1 MSSRGVVPAW
11 VIKKQQEKIARQR
24 EAQRRNNVRKQ
35 VEAVAVEVRQAFKA
49 NDNADVRQWAGD
61 EISFVEEVLDSVTG
75 FHEADV
81 DFVLKRLLRSQA
93 VLSQIEELSNERAE
107 KHQKT
112 VEMKTVAYQTAVETL
127 KHLRLELTQ
136 TSSESVLER
145 LNNSLL
151 DVHDALESA
160 SLDEVTGA
168 LESLE
173 QEAVELREADHKA
186 AVDEELRRHIISSV
200 VKAMTELG
208 FVVGKPKLL
217 HDSGDV
223 AVIGTLSSGRTVR
236 FDVRASGE
244 MQFDMDGF
252 KDRTC
257 SDSLDEVLLLME
269 DKFGVET
276 GPVQH
281 NWKNPDRIS
290 KGSKGFPTGGNT
302 RTMGGGQG

>member
-11 VIKKQQEKIARQR
+11 VIKKQQEEIARQR
-24 EAQRRNNVRKQ
+24 EAQRRKNVRKKIK
-35 VEAVAVEVRQAFKA
+35 AVAIEVRKAFRA
-49 NDNADVRQWAGD
+49 NDNSDNRQWASG
-61 EISFVEEVLDSVTG
+61 EISFVEEVLESVTG

-93 VLSQIEELSNERAE
+93 VLSQIEELSNERE
-107 KHQKT
+107 EEHQKT
-112 VEMKTVAYQTAVETL
+112 VEMKTVAYRTAVETL
-127 KHLRLELTQ
+127 KHLRVELTQ
-136 TSSESVLER
+136 SSSESVLER
-145 LNNSLL
+145 LSNTLL
-151 DVHDALESA
+151 DIHDTFESTSLEEVTAALEA
-160 SLDEVTGA
+160 
-168 LESLE
+168 LE
-173 QEAVELREADHKA
+173 QEAVELRETDHKA

-208 FVVGKPKLL
+208 FVVSKPKLL

-223 AVIGTLSSGRTVR
+223 AVIGKFSSGRTVR
-236 FDVRASGE
+236 FDVRDSGE

-257 SDSLDEVLLLME
+257 SDSLDKVLLMMG

-302 RTMGGGQG
+302 RSRGGGQR

>member
-11 VIKKQQEKIARQR
+11 VIKKQQEEIARQR
-24 EAQRRNNVRKQ
+24 EAQRRKNVRKKI
-35 VEAVAVEVRQAFKA
+35 EAVAIEVRKAFRA
-49 NDNADVRQWAGD
+49 NDNSDNRQWASG
-61 EISFVEEVLDSVTG
+61 EISFVEEVLESVTG

-93 VLSQIEELSNERAE
+93 VLSQIEELSNERE
-107 KHQKT
+107 EEHQKT
-112 VEMKTVAYQTAVETL
+112 VEMKTVAYRTAVETL
-127 KHLRLELTQ
+127 KHLRVELTQ
-136 TSSESVLER
+136 SSSESVLER
-145 LNNSLL
+145 LSNTLL
-151 DVHDALESA
+151 DIHDTFESTSLEEVTAALEA
-160 SLDEVTGA
+160 
-168 LESLE
+168 LE
-173 QEAVELREADHKA
+173 QEAVELRETDHKA

-208 FVVGKPKLL
+208 FVVSKPKLL

-223 AVIGTLSSGRTVR
+223 AVIGKFSSGRTVR
-236 FDVRASGE
+236 FDVRDSGE

-257 SDSLDEVLLLME
+257 SDSLDKVLLMMG

-302 RTMGGGQG
+302 RSRGGGQR